1 VRCTTHLCSLTPPLL
16 RFERN
21 GREVD
26 AELRSAFYQPPLL
39 KNLNDDQ
46 TRIVQRCLAL
56 ETETAAEDS
65 DLERRAHGSS
75 SAAAQAR
82 AVKESWVKLQ
92 STSPFVSMS
101 MKHTAEEG
109 IESR

>member
-1 VRCTTHLCSLTPPLL
+1 M
-16 RFERN
+16 
-21 GREVD
+21 
-26 AELRSAFYQPPLL
+26 RSAFYQPPLL

-46 TRIVQRCLAL
+46 TRVVQRCLAL

-65 DLERRAHGSS
+65 DLERRAHGTS

-82 AVKESWVKLQ
+82 AVRGSWVKLQ

-101 MKHTAEEG
+101 MQYTKPELK
-109 IESR
+109 ESR

>member
-1 VRCTTHLCSLTPPLL
+1 M
-16 RFERN
+16 
-21 GREVD
+21 
-26 AELRSAFYQPPLL
+26 RSAFHQPPLL

-46 TRIVQRCLAL
+46 TRVVQRCLAL
-56 ETETAAEDS
+56 EAETAAEDS

-82 AVKESWVKLQ
+82 AVRGSWVKLQ

-101 MKHTAEEG
+101 MAYTEPEG
-109 IESR
+109 NESRYAR